1 MESGLSASMWS
12 DLLAQIRL
20 THPQVVRAW
29 FTQLAPTAL
38 RGGVLAIRA
47 ANGAQARYLENH
59 CRNAFSEAAMAA
71 TGRLVSVE
79 FAAEQDDPADA
90 AIAEESAHLRPRLM
104 PELTFDNFVTGP
116 CNRLA
121 HASSLAVARD
131 PGRTYNPLFLYGSV
145 GLGKTHLLQ
154 AICHQV
160 TAAAPE
166 RRCFYLSCE
175 TFANDYMEAFE
186 QGAMHRFRQRYREAD
201 LLVIDDI
208 QFLSARERSQEEFF
222 HTFNTLVQAGKQI
235 VLSADC
241 SPGDIPRLEQRLIS
255 RFHSGLVS
263 VLDRPCL
270 ETRIAIVR
278 RKAAMRC
285 IEVAD
290 DVVQLI
296 ASRID
301 GNVRELEGAL
311 TRLDAMSQA
320 EEKPITFEL
329 ARRAIGEGSLRT
341 PPIAA
346 IMEVVAGR
354 MEVSVADL
362 QSKKRAKS
370 VTLPRHVCMYVTRE
384 VTQRSFEEIGGFF
397 GGRDHTTVL
406 HAHRT
411 IAERLDTDH
420 QLRSIVH
427 EIVEDVRRTAH

>member
-1 MESGLSASMWS
+1 MAH
-12 DLLAQIRL
+12 A
-20 THPQVVRAW
+20 
-29 FTQLAPTAL
+29 
-38 RGGVLAIRA
+38 
-47 ANGAQARYLENH
+47 
-59 CRNAFSEAAMAA
+59 AAMA
-71 TGRLVSVE
+71 
-79 FAAEQDDPADA
+79 
-90 AIAEESAHLRPRLM
+90 
-104 PELTFDNFVTGP
+104 
-116 CNRLA
+116 
-121 HASSLAVARD
+121 VARE
-131 PGRTYNPLFLYGSV
+131 PGRAYNPLFLYGSV

-154 AICHQV
+154 AICHTV
-160 TAAAPE
+160 TAAAPDC
-166 RRCFYLSCE
+166 RCFYLSCE

-241 SPGDIPRLEQRLIS
+241 SPGDLPQLEQRLIS

-278 RKAAMRC
+278 RKATMRC
-285 IEVAD
+285 IEVGD
-290 DVVQLI
+290 EVIHLV

-311 TRLDAMSQA
+311 TRLDAMSHT
-320 EEKPITFEL
+320 EEQPITMEL
-329 ARRAIGEGSLRT
+329 ARRAIGEGPVRT

-354 MEVSVADL
+354 MEVSIADL

-384 VTQRSFEEIGGFF
+384 VTNRSFEEIGGFF

-411 IAERLDTDH
+411 IAERLGNDE

-427 EIVEDVRRTAH
+427 DIVEDVRRVTR